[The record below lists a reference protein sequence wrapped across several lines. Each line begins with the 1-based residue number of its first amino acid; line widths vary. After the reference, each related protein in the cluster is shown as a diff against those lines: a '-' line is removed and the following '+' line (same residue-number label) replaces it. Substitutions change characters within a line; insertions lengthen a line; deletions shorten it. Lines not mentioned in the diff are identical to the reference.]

1 MRATMG
7 AILYHCNHQ
16 CALLWQFGSAS
27 LFWFGSIPDFT
38 MLRHLAIRNFAIVND
53 VKIDVEPGFTVITG
67 ETGAGK
73 SILVD
78 ALGLL
83 LGARA
88 DAGLLAP
95 GHRQAELEAVV
106 EAPGDRPGSA
116 GHKGR

>member
-1 MRATMG
+1 
-7 AILYHCNHQ
+7 
-16 CALLWQFGSAS
+16 
-27 LFWFGSIPDFT
+27 

-53 VKIDVEPGFTVITG
+53 VKIDVEAGFAVITG

-88 DAGLLAP
+88 DAGLIAS
-95 GHRQAELEAVV
+95 GQRQAELEAVFEV
-106 EAPGDRPGSA
+106 AAGSPAATWLQEHALEEDGQLIVRRILTDRKSTRLNSSHVA
-116 GHKGR
+116 